1 MKKKIFAV
9 LALAFLLALSMAPA
23 AWAATVA
30 SGECGAEGDNVT
42 WVLDDTG
49 TLTIS
54 GQGAIQADAFGNWNG
69 NFDEREVNTVIIN
82 KGITCIND
90 RVFLYCTNLSSV
102 TIPDSVTSIGGHAF
116 AGCINLASI
125 TIPNSV
131 TSIGDYA
138 FSGCDFTSIN
148 IPDSVT
154 NIGEYAFANCGKFT
168 SIVIPN
174 SVTSIGKGVFSY
186 CDNLENIVVDS
197 NNKNYCTV
205 NGVLYDIDKT
215 RLCSY
220 PATKEDSSFIIPD
233 TVVTIGERAFG
244 GCRNLVNI
252 EIPDSVDTIED
263 YAFSV
268 CSNLT
273 DINIPNSMT
282 NIGNGVFSE
291 CDSLTNVTIPE
302 SITSIGA
309 FAFNDCSSLT
319 NITIPNSVAN
329 IGDAAFQSCSSLT
342 DITIPNSVT
351 SIGSHIFNKCTSL
364 TGIDILGNITVIDN
378 GAFSE
383 CSSLTSITIPDSVT
397 AIEANAFSYC
407 DNLTSINLPDSLT
420 SIGDYAF
427 SDCEKLAD
435 VYYAGT
441 EEQWKKIEISDWDN
455 GNDNLINAT
464 IHYNS
469 TGPEK
474 PDTIPVTGIT
484 LDKTALTMEVK
495 TTEQIKATV
504 LPADTTSTI
513 SWTSSNEKVA
523 IVDNTGKVTALT
535 KGTATITAAADGI
548 KAECVVTVT
557 ADDVYTITF
566 DTDGGTLA
574 AGITN
579 PDYVIK
585 GETYK
590 MPGASKSRY
599 TLKAWAI
606 GSKDSQTQAKA
617 NDVYTFTEDTTV
629 YAIWQYNGGGG
640 GSHGGSSRPSGTTT
654 TKPGTTEKPGDTNK
668 PGTTTDNNKTV
679 TAANVNNKFA
689 DVQNNAW
696 YSEAIAYV
704 YNKGMMNGTDAGKF
718 EPDATTT
725 RAMLVTMLFRL
736 EGEPKAGAADFSDVA
751 SGQWFSEAIAWAA
764 ANGVVNGYKDGT
776 FAPNDMIT
784 REQLAAVLYRFA
796 QFKGYDVSVKGSL
809 SNFSDSGSVSD
820 WAQEA
825 MQWAVGAGIINGDNG
840 ALKPAGNATRAEV
853 AMMLMRFCENVA
865 K

>member
-54 GQGAIQADAFGNWNG
+54 GQGAMADYDIVDRPWKDVVSEVKNIVIEYEVTTIGNRAFASCENLVSINITDSLISIGDST
-69 NFDEREVNTVIIN
+69 FDGCKSLRSIN
-82 KGITCIND
+82 IPDNVTSIGDAAFADCRSLISI
-90 RVFLYCTNLSSV
+90 
-102 TIPDSVTSIGGHAF
+102 TIPDSVTIIGDSTFWVCESLTSIIIPDGVTSIGNRAF
-116 AGCINLASI
+116 WSCTSLTSINIPNSVTTIGDNTFRFCENLTNITLPDNVTNIGDNVFGNCNSLTDINVDAKNPAYKSVNGILFDKAMSTLKQCPAGTELESFVIPDTVTVIEEYAFNECNNLTSIN
-125 TIPNSV
+125 IPNSV
-131 TSIGDYA
+131 TSIGDWA
-138 FSGCDFTSIN
+138 FGNCQSLISIT

-154 NIGEYAFANCGKFT
+154 NIGDY
-168 SIVIPN
+168 
-174 SVTSIGKGVFSY
+174 VF
-186 CDNLENIVVDS
+186 
-197 NNKNYCTV
+197 NY
-205 NGVLYDIDKT
+205 
-215 RLCSY
+215 
-220 PATKEDSSFIIPD
+220 
-233 TVVTIGERAFG
+233 
-244 GCRNLVNI
+244 
-252 EIPDSVDTIED
+252 
-263 YAFSV
+263 
-268 CSNLT
+268 
-273 DINIPNSMT
+273 
-282 NIGNGVFSE
+282 
-291 CDSLTNVTIPE
+291 
-302 SITSIGA
+302 
-309 FAFNDCSSLT
+309 
-319 NITIPNSVAN
+319 
-329 IGDAAFQSCSSLT
+329 CSSLT
-342 DITIPNSVT
+342 DINVGAKNPAYKSVNGILFDKT
-351 SIGSHIFNKCTSL
+351 MLTLIKCPAKNELKIFVVPDGVTAISEYAFDECENL
-364 TGIDILGNITVIDN
+364 TGI
-378 GAFSE
+378 S
-383 CSSLTSITIPDSVT
+383 IPDSL
-397 AIEANAFSYC
+397 ISIDSFAFGRC
-407 DNLTSINLPDSLT
+407 TNLSH
-420 SIGDYAF
+420 
-427 SDCEKLAD
+427 

-441 EEQWKKIEISDWDN
+441 QEDWKKITINNEYY

-548 KAECVVTVT
+548 KAECNVTVT

-590 MPGASKSRY
+590 MPTATKSRY
-599 TLKAWAI
+599 TLTAWAI
-606 GSKDSQTQAKA
+606 GDKDSENKVKA
-617 NDVYTFTEDTTV
+617 NDVYTFTADTTV

-640 GSHGGSSRPSGTTT
+640 GSHGGSSWPSGTTT

-668 PGTTTDNNKTV
+668 PGTTIDNNKTV

>member
-1 MKKKIFAV
+1 M
-9 LALAFLLALSMAPA
+9 
-23 AWAATVA
+23 
-30 SGECGAEGDNVT
+30 
-42 WVLDDTG
+42 
-49 TLTIS
+49 
-54 GQGAIQADAFGNWNG
+54 
-69 NFDEREVNTVIIN
+69 
-82 KGITCIND
+82 
-90 RVFLYCTNLSSV
+90 
-102 TIPDSVTSIGGHAF
+102 
-116 AGCINLASI
+116 
-125 TIPNSV
+125 
-131 TSIGDYA
+131 
-138 FSGCDFTSIN
+138 
-148 IPDSVT
+148 
-154 NIGEYAFANCGKFT
+154 
-168 SIVIPN
+168 
-174 SVTSIGKGVFSY
+174 
-186 CDNLENIVVDS
+186 
-197 NNKNYCTV
+197 
-205 NGVLYDIDKT
+205 
-215 RLCSY
+215 
-220 PATKEDSSFIIPD
+220 
-233 TVVTIGERAFG
+233 
-244 GCRNLVNI
+244 
-252 EIPDSVDTIED
+252 
-263 YAFSV
+263 
-268 CSNLT
+268 
-273 DINIPNSMT
+273 
-282 NIGNGVFSE
+282 
-291 CDSLTNVTIPE
+291 
-302 SITSIGA
+302 
-309 FAFNDCSSLT
+309 
-319 NITIPNSVAN
+319 
-329 IGDAAFQSCSSLT
+329 
-342 DITIPNSVT
+342 
-351 SIGSHIFNKCTSL
+351 
-364 TGIDILGNITVIDN
+364 
-378 GAFSE
+378 
-383 CSSLTSITIPDSVT
+383 
-397 AIEANAFSYC
+397 
-407 DNLTSINLPDSLT
+407 
-420 SIGDYAF
+420 
-427 SDCEKLAD
+427 
-435 VYYAGT
+435 
-441 EEQWKKIEISDWDN
+441 
-455 GNDNLINAT
+455 
-464 IHYNS
+464 
-469 TGPEK
+469 
-474 PDTIPVTGIT
+474 
-484 LDKTALTMEVK
+484 
-495 TTEQIKATV
+495 
-504 LPADTTSTI
+504 
-513 SWTSSNEKVA
+513 
-523 IVDNTGKVTALT
+523 DNTGKVTALT
-535 KGTATITAAADGI
+535 KGTATITAVADGI

-599 TLKAWAI
+599 TLTAWAI

-629 YAIWQYNGGGG
+629 YAIWQYNGGG
-640 GSHGGSSRPSGTTT
+640 SHGGSSRPSGTTT
-654 TKPGTTEKPGDTNK
+654 IKPGTTEKPGDTNK